1 MKRRFLLLAIAF
13 QLLIPV
19 WMAAEREL
27 VVQNGR
33 TLYLR
38 TAPID
43 PRDIFRGDY
52 VRLDYEASSFSPR
65 QASKLIR
72 KQGIERDSLVYARL
86 ETAPDGLSRAI
97 EITREQPESGPFLR
111 GRTLH
116 RWHPGE
122 GSRAL
127 QVRYGIEKYFVEQGH
142 GKTMEQR
149 RGRRQGI
156 QTPME
161 VELAVDTSG
170 TAVITGH
177 RWSPLGIG
185 LAVKR
190 PVGPPDEPRPDSV
203 VMELTLQNVS
213 DHPLSM
219 VLLPQLC
226 SFTLEPVKSAPL
238 DLEPQRPECNDHRPA
253 TEHLVKLAPDDSRS
267 FTFDFNEER
276 WRVPVNGKPTP
287 IGMLEW
293 SQRFRLVYRSA
304 GVQETRRLPEQQHIW
319 LGEIPSPAFHGRGRI
334 D

>member
-1 MKRRFLLLAIAF
+1 MKRKLLLLAIAF
-13 QLLIPV
+13 QLLVPA
-19 WMAAEREL
+19 WMAADREL

-33 TLYLR
+33 AVYLR

-65 QASKLIR
+65 QAGAKIR
-72 KQGIERDSLVYARL
+72 EEGIEKGSVVYARL
-86 ETAPDGLSRAI
+86 ETGPGGLSRTI
-97 EITREQPESGPFLR
+97 EVTREQPESGPFLR
-111 GRTLH
+111 GRTFH
-116 RWHPGE
+116 RWHPGD
-122 GSRAL
+122 GGQAL
-127 QVRYGIEKYFVEQGH
+127 QVRYGIEKYFVEQGR
-142 GKTMEQR
+142 GKAMEQR
-149 RGRRQGI
+149 RGQRRGI

-177 RWSPLGIG
+177 RWSPIGIG

-190 PVGPPDEPRPDSV
+190 PVESPDEPRTGSV

-213 DHPLSM
+213 DRPLSLI
-219 VLLPQLC
+219 LLPQLC
-226 SFTLEPVKSAPL
+226 SFTLESVKSAPL
-238 DLEPQRPECNDHRPA
+238 DLEPERPECTDLGPT
-253 TEHLVKLAPDDSRS
+253 TEHLVKLAPDDSRN

-276 WRVPVNGKPTP
+276 WQVPVNSKPTP

-304 GVQETRRLPEQQHIW
+304 EPQKIRQLPGQQHIW
-319 LGEIPSPAFHGRGRI
+319 LGELPSPAFHGRGRI